1 MDNQSFINGYP
12 SLFGATGPILLTLHS
27 ITLTPRFSRWLQLL
41 PGLIAALFTL
51 AFSSWLLVTSD
62 EGQKQRANQL
72 EQDLL
77 WQKQALQQ
85 QVVADTDALLAM
97 AATDFG
103 KQSALFQARAFSLI
117 QNSPEIVS
125 LVIRNQQ
132 DSSIW
137 WSAPQQKPMPFNG
150 ESGWSMLRTAA
161 GEPPLAQYAVPM
173 SDGQRFIVATLSF
186 ERLLQQQVPWWIAQR
201 YQVMLVNHNYLPL
214 ASKSSRQLDP
224 SGLSMRLALDTPPL
238 GLSVQAELYH
248 VPRHRLTESL
258 PWVLL
263 ALAIGMLAS
272 TALLHRVMRVRS
284 DAESRLRAET
294 ALRQAMEDSLVSG
307 MRAMDKSGRLIY
319 VNRAFC
325 EMTGFS
331 AEELLGQQPPLPY
344 WPPEEMDRCYAAFD
358 AIRQGKADPNGQAV
372 RFMRKNGERFD
383 VRLHG
388 SNLIDAESRH
398 IGWMGSLYD
407 ITELKRERE
416 VLQASHQRFVTVLD
430 GLDTA
435 VAVSDAASGELL
447 MSNRQFDRS
456 FNLPD
461 WRGRCCI
468 LPFSVRRYDA
478 PVDSEWY
485 DPIKKRWFQIKSRH
499 NLWVDDSDVWL
510 EVATDI
516 TALKSATERERQQN
530 EKLQQTSRLISMG
543 EMASS
548 LAHELNQP
556 LGAIASYAS
565 GCRNIL
571 ANPTPNLQQLSQAI
585 EKMGEQARRAGQII
599 RGIREFVQRRAP
611 HRRRCTIN
619 GLLDTVLDL
628 QSHEAVRRGIAISI
642 SESGD
647 LPPLYVDPIMLEQV
661 LFNLI
666 RNAME
671 AMSDT
676 PANQRTL
683 AIMLSREHEYL
694 QVIIADRG
702 TGINPEQME
711 QLFKPFFTTKDT
723 GMGMGLNIC
732 RSIIEYHQGRLWVEN
747 NPGGGCR
754 FIFTVPFSEETQA
767 NEP

>member
-1 MDNQSFINGYP
+1 M
-12 SLFGATGPILLTLHS
+12 ILPA
-27 ITLTPRFSRWLQLL
+27 ITFSPRISRWLQLL

-51 AFSSWLLVTSD
+51 AFASWLLLNSG
-62 EGQKQRANQL
+62 EEQKQRSNQL

-77 WQKQALQQ
+77 WQKQAIQQ
-85 QVVADTDALLAM
+85 QITANTDAINALAV
-97 AATDFG
+97 TDYNQ
-103 KQSALFQARAFSLI
+103 QSALFQARAFSLI

-125 LVIRNQQ
+125 LVVRNQN
-132 DSSIW
+132 DFKVW
-137 WSAPQQKPMPFNG
+137 WAAPQQKILPFNG
-150 ESGWSMLRTAA
+150 ESGWTTLYTKP
-161 GEPPLAQYAVPM
+161 GQPPLAQYAVP
-173 SDGQRFIVATLSF
+173 SADGHNFIIATFSF

-201 YQVMLVNHNYLPL
+201 YQVLLLNHNYVTL
-214 ASKSSRQLDP
+214 AAKSSRQLDP
-224 SGLSMRLALDTPPL
+224 SGLSMRIALDTPPL
-238 GLSVQAELYH
+238 GLSIQAELYH

-263 ALAIGMLAS
+263 FLAIGMLAS

-284 DAESRLRAET
+284 QAEMQLRAET

-307 MRAMDKSGRLIY
+307 MRAMDKDGRLIY

-331 AEELLGQQPPLPY
+331 ADELLGQQPPLPY
-344 WPPEEMDRCYAAFD
+344 WPPEELERCQAAFD
-358 AIRQGKADPNGQAV
+358 AIRQGRADPNGQAV

-383 VRLHG
+383 VSLHG
-388 SNLIDAESRH
+388 SSLIDGSGRH

-435 VAVSDAASGELL
+435 VAVSDADSGELL

-468 LPFSVRRYDA
+468 VPFSARRFDA

-516 TALKSATERERQQN
+516 SALKLAAERERLQN

-611 HRRRCTIN
+611 HRRRCTIT

-628 QSHEAVRRGIAISI
+628 QSHEAVRRGVAISI
-642 SESGD
+642 SESSD

-671 AMSDT
+671 AMNDT
-676 PANQRTL
+676 PAAQRTL
-683 AIMLSREHEYL
+683 AIMLSREHDYL

-702 TGINPEQME
+702 TGISPEQME
-711 QLFKPFFTTKDT
+711 QLFKPFYTTKDT

-732 RSIIEYHQGRLWVEN
+732 RSIIEYHQGRLWAEN

>member
-1 MDNQSFINGYP
+1 
-12 SLFGATGPILLTLHS
+12 LTLHS
-27 ITLTPRFSRWLQLL
+27 ITRSPQFGRWLQLL

-51 AFSSWLLVTSD
+51 AFSSWILLTTD
-62 EGQKQRANQL
+62 EGKKERSNQL

-77 WQKQALQQ
+77 WQKQAITQQ
-85 QVVADTDALLAM
+85 IIADTDAITAL
-97 AATDFG
+97 AATDYSR
-103 KQSALFQARAFSLI
+103 QSALFQARAMSLI
-117 QNSPEIVS
+117 QNSPEIIS
-125 LVIRNQQ
+125 LVIRNQT
-132 DSSIW
+132 DSNVW
-137 WSAPQQKPMPFNG
+137 WAAPQQRTLPFNG
-150 ESGWSMLRTAA
+150 ESGWSYLRT
-161 GEPPLAQYAVPM
+161 EPEQPSLAQFALPM
-173 SDGQRFIVATLSF
+173 ADGKHFIVATISF
-186 ERLLQQQVPWWIAQR
+186 DRLLQQQVPWWIAQR
-201 YQVMLVNHNYLPL
+201 YQVLLLNHNFATL
-214 ASKSSRQLDP
+214 AAKSSRQLDP
-224 SGLSMRLALDTPPL
+224 SGLKTRISLDSPPL
-238 GLSVQAELYH
+238 GLAIQAELYH
-248 VPRHRLTESL
+248 APRHRLTESL
-258 PWVLL
+258 PWLL
-263 ALAIGMLAS
+263 LVLAIGMLAS

-284 DAESRLRAET
+284 FAESQLRAET

-307 MRAMDKSGRLIY
+307 MRAMDKDGRLIY

-325 EMTGFS
+325 EMTGYS
-331 AEELLGQQPPLPY
+331 ADELLGQQPPLPY
-344 WPPEEMDRCYAAFD
+344 WPPEELERCQAAFD
-358 AIRQGKADPNGQAV
+358 AIRQGRADPNGQAV

-383 VRLHG
+383 VSLHG
-388 SNLIDAESRH
+388 SNLINAEGRH

-430 GLDTA
+430 SLDTA
-435 VAVSDAASGELL
+435 VAVSDADSGELL

-461 WRGRCCI
+461 RRGRCCI
-468 LPFSVRRYDA
+468 VPFSARRFDT

-485 DPIKKRWFQIKSRH
+485 DGLHKRWFQIKSRH

-516 TALKSATERERQQN
+516 TTLKSAAERERLQN
-530 EKLQQTSRLISMG
+530 EKIQQTSRLISMG

-585 EKMGEQARRAGQII
+585 DKMGEQARRAGQII

-611 HRRRCTIN
+611 HRRRCTIT

-628 QSHEAVRRGIAISI
+628 QSHEAVRRQVAISI
-642 SESGD
+642 SEPSD
-647 LPPLYVDPIMLEQV
+647 LPDLYVDPIMLEQV

-671 AMSDT
+671 AMSET
-676 PANQRTL
+676 PIEQKTL
-683 AIMLSREHEYL
+683 AIMLSREHDYL

-702 TGINPEQME
+702 TGISAEQME
-711 QLFKPFFTTKDT
+711 QLFKPFYTTKDT

-732 RSIIEYHQGRLWVEN
+732 RSIIEYHQGRLWAEN
-747 NPGGGCR
+747 NPSGGCR
-754 FIFTVPFSEETQA
+754 FIFTVPFSEESQA

>member
-1 MDNQSFINGYP
+1 M
-12 SLFGATGPILLTLHS
+12 
-27 ITLTPRFSRWLQLL
+27 SRWLQLL

-51 AFSSWLLVTSD
+51 AFASWLLLTSD
-62 EGQKQRANQL
+62 EGQKQRSNQL
-72 EQDLL
+72 DQDLL
-77 WQKQALQQ
+77 WQKQAIQQ
-85 QVVADTDALLAM
+85 QIAANTDAINALAVS
-97 AATDFG
+97 DYN

-125 LVIRNQQ
+125 LVVRNQN
-132 DSSIW
+132 DFKVW
-137 WSAPQQKPMPFNG
+137 WAAPQQKILPFNG
-150 ESGWSMLRTAA
+150 ESGWSMLPTKPSR
-161 GEPPLAQYAVPM
+161 PPLAQYAVP
-173 SDGQRFIVATLSF
+173 SADGQNFIIATFSF

-201 YQVMLVNHNYLPL
+201 YQVLLLNHNFVTL
-214 ASKSSRQLDP
+214 AAKSTRQLDP
-224 SGLSMRLALDTPPL
+224 SGLSTRIALDTPPL
-238 GLSVQAELYH
+238 GLSLQAELYH
-248 VPRHRLTESL
+248 VPRHKLAESL

-263 ALAIGMLAS
+263 FLAIGMLAS

-284 DAESRLRAET
+284 QAEMQLRAET

-307 MRAMDKSGRLIY
+307 MRAMDKDGRLIY

-331 AEELLGQQPPLPY
+331 SDELLGQQPPLPY
-344 WPPEEMDRCYAAFD
+344 WPPEELDRCQAAFD
-358 AIRQGKADPNGQAV
+358 AIRQGRADPNGQAV

-383 VRLHG
+383 VSLHG
-388 SNLIDAESRH
+388 SSLIDGAGRH

-435 VAVSDAASGELL
+435 VAVSDADSGELL

-468 LPFSVRRYDA
+468 VPFSARRFET
-478 PVDSEWY
+478 PIDSEWY
-485 DPIKKRWFQIKSRH
+485 DPVKKRWFQIKSRH

-516 TALKSATERERQQN
+516 TALKIAAERERLQN

-611 HRRRCTIN
+611 HRRRCTIT

-628 QSHEAVRRGIAISI
+628 QSHEAVRRGVAISI
-642 SESGD
+642 SESSD

-666 RNAME
+666 RNAIE
-671 AMSDT
+671 AMNDT
-676 PANQRTL
+676 PAALRTL
-683 AIMLSREHEYL
+683 AIMLSREHDYL

-702 TGINPEQME
+702 TGISPEQME
-711 QLFKPFFTTKDT
+711 QLFKPFYTTKDT

-732 RSIIEYHQGRLWVEN
+732 RSIIEYHQGRLWAEN

>member
-1 MDNQSFINGYP
+1 M
-12 SLFGATGPILLTLHS
+12 TLHP
-27 ITLTPRFSRWLQLL
+27 ITLSPRLGRWLQLL

-51 AFSSWLLVTSD
+51 AFASWLLLTTD
-62 EGQKQRANQL
+62 ADQKQRNNQL

-77 WQKQALQQ
+77 WQKQAIQQ
-85 QVVADTDALLAM
+85 QITANTDAINALAV
-97 AATDFG
+97 TDYN

-125 LVIRNQQ
+125 LVVRNQ
-132 DSSIW
+132 DDFKVW
-137 WSAPQQKPMPFNG
+137 WSAPQQKVRAFNG
-150 ESGWSMLRTAA
+150 ESGWSTLPAKHDQ
-161 GEPPLAQYAVPM
+161 PPLAQYAV
-173 SDGQRFIVATLSF
+173 SSADGHNFIIATFSF
-186 ERLLQQQVPWWIAQR
+186 DRLLQQQVPWWIAQR
-201 YQVMLVNHNYLPL
+201 YQVLLLNHNYVTL
-214 ASKSSRQLDP
+214 AAKSSRQLDP
-224 SGLSMRLALDTPPL
+224 SGLSTRIALDTPPL
-238 GLSVQAELYH
+238 GLSIQAELYH

-263 ALAIGMLAS
+263 FLAIGMLAS

-284 DAESRLRAET
+284 QAEMQLRAET

-307 MRAMDKSGRLIY
+307 MRAMDKDGRLIY

-331 AEELLGQQPPLPY
+331 ADELLGQQPPLPY
-344 WPPEEMDRCYAAFD
+344 WPPEELERCQAAFD
-358 AIRQGKADPNGQAV
+358 AIRLGRADPNGQAV

-383 VRLHG
+383 VSLHG
-388 SNLIDAESRH
+388 SSLIDGAGRH

-435 VAVSDAASGELL
+435 VAVSDADSGELL

-468 LPFSVRRYDA
+468 VPFSARRFDT

-499 NLWVDDSDVWL
+499 SLWVDDSDVWL

-516 TALKSATERERQQN
+516 TALKSAAERERMQN

-571 ANPTPNLQQLSQAI
+571 ANPQPNLQQLSQAI

-611 HRRRCTIN
+611 HRRRCTIT

-628 QSHEAVRRGIAISI
+628 QSHEAVRRGVEISI

-671 AMSDT
+671 AMNDT
-676 PANQRTL
+676 PASQRTL
-683 AIMLSREHEYL
+683 AIMLSREHDYL

-702 TGINPEQME
+702 TGISSEQME
-711 QLFKPFFTTKDT
+711 QLFKPFYTTKDT

-732 RSIIEYHQGRLWVEN
+732 RSIIEYHQGRLWAEN